1 MAPTSKNAKKKRG
14 SGVKLIVNYN
24 GKEVEVCPALFVG
37 KHVGMR
43 NYMAVQD
50 KGAKTLLLDE
60 KGQPLVWK
68 ITKIEKRAS

>member
-1 MAPTSKNAKKKRG
+1 MAPTSKKDKKNRG

-24 GKEVEVCPALFVG
+24 GKEVEVCPALFIG

-50 KGAKTLLLDE
+50 KNTKTLLLDE
-60 KGQPLVWK
+60 KKQPLVWK
-68 ITKIEKRAS
+68 ITKIEKRVA